1 MLLSI
6 AAGSRH
12 SIVPNLEYEYVD
24 AEIHEDVYK
33 LIKYSCEEV
42 CSTKEQLNKVLSLW
56 TTFLEPLLGIH
67 SRPHDSDATKDV
79 SASKCQ
85 TVEKIA
91 TVINGSDGSPISD
104 AATINTKLQKLS
116 CIGDAS
122 TLPRV
127 NSSRTGFTTVDVVAK
142 EDGLI
147 VSPSERLTNSDAAA
161 TIGANENKGINV
173 NKGRINVEITSG
185 TYGSILLMIYVIF
198 ILLVSIIYLSVSIKD
213 HLF

>member
-1 MLLSI
+1 M
-6 AAGSRH
+6 
-12 SIVPNLEYEYVD
+12 
-24 AEIHEDVYK
+24 
-33 LIKYSCEEV
+33 
-42 CSTKEQLNKVLSLW
+42 SLW

-127 NSSRTGFTTVDVVAK
+127 NSSRTGFTTVDVVTK

-147 VSPSERLTNSDAAA
+147 VSPGERLTNSDAAA
-161 TIGANENKGINV
+161 TIGANENKGTNV

-185 TYGSILLMIYVIF
+185 TNGSILLMIYVIF